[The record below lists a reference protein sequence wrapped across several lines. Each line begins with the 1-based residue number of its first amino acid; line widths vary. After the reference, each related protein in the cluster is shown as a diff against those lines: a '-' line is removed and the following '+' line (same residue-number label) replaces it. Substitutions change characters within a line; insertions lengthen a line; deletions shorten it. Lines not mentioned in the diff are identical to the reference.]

1 MAETKLGDDASRDR
15 ESEPIRVLWL
25 IKGLGPGGAE
35 HLLGSIARGAN
46 ASRFNFSV
54 GYLLNWKTALVEPL
68 KAAGVETHCFDVRDA
83 RDPRW
88 ILRLRSLL
96 RSSDY
101 DVVHVH
107 SPLVA
112 GVSRLLLLTIR
123 RRPPMLSTE
132 HNSWASYDRP
142 TRWLNRLT
150 YRLDDANIMVSGQV
164 LSSLPPKLQRRGE
177 VIVHGVDVAAISKA
191 RSEREAV
198 RAELGLGPGQ
208 IAICTVA
215 NLRWQKGYPDLFAAA
230 KQVIDQGHD
239 VVFLSVGQGP
249 LEAELKQRHAQ
260 LGLGDRFR
268 MLGYRSDAIRVLV
281 ASDIFALAS
290 LHEGYPIAVM
300 EAMVAGLPIVA
311 TDAGGVPEA
320 VHNGV
325 EGFVVPSQRPDEL
338 AAALLEVITDPD
350 LRQRMSAAALRRG
363 QGYDIRAAIER
374 TQEIYEELAAHRRDR

>member
-1 MAETKLGDDASRDR
+1 MDAAIEVGGSRATP
-15 ESEPIRVLWL
+15 SPIRVLWL

-35 HLLGSIARGAN
+35 HLLVSTARGAD
-46 ASRFNFSV
+46 AARFNFSV
-54 GYLLNWKTALVEPL
+54 VYLLDWKTALVAPL
-68 KAAGVETHCFDVRDA
+68 EAAGVDAHCLGVNDA
-83 RDPRW
+83 RDLRW

-96 RSSDY
+96 RSGDY
-101 DVVHVH
+101 DVIHLH

-112 GVSRLLLLTIR
+112 AVFRLVTLTLR
-123 RRPPMLSTE
+123 NRPPVVSTE
-132 HNSWASYDRP
+132 HNSWASYGRS
-142 TRWLNRLT
+142 TRLLNRLT
-150 YRLDDANIMVSGQV
+150 FRLDAAHIAVSQQVV
-164 LSSLPPKLQRRGE
+164 LSLPAGLRPRTE
-177 VIVHGVDVAAISKA
+177 VIVHGVDVAAISEA

-338 AAALLEVITDPD
+338 AAALLKVITDPG
-350 LRQRMSAAALRRG
+350 LRQRMSEASLRRG